1 MNVVDSSGWIEY
13 FADGPNAD
21 FFEPVITQTSKLIVP
36 SFVIHEVFRWV
47 LQQKGEDEA
56 LLCIALMTLG
66 KVVDLTMTI
75 AVNAAELSTRLDIP
89 SADSLVLTTAL
100 SHNATLWTQDSDFK
114 DLPGVRYV
122 ERRIDF

>member
-21 FFEPVITQTSKLIVP
+21 FFEPVITQTSKLVVP

-47 LQQKGEDEA
+47 LQERGEDEA
-56 LLCIALMTLG
+56 LLCIALMSLG

-75 AVNAAELSTRLDIP
+75 AVNAAELSTRLKIP

-100 SHNATLWTQDSDFK
+100 THNATLWTQDIDFEG
-114 DLPGVRYV
+114 LPGVRYV
-122 ERRIDF
+122 ERN

>member
-21 FFEPVITQTSKLIVP
+21 FFEPVITQTSKLVVP
-36 SFVIHEVFRWV
+36 SFVVHEVFRWV

-75 AVNAAELSTRLDIP
+75 AVNAAELSTRLKIP

-100 SHNATLWTQDSDFK
+100 THNATLWTQDPDFEG
-114 DLPGVRYV
+114 LPGVRYI
-122 ERRIDF
+122 ERK